1 MRHPTCTPRIRV
13 SIEPVQDF
21 RFMFHSL
28 ATVSTLLTM
37 LFHSIF
43 GCCWHHVH
51 AMVSPTNIAASNE
64 HSKCSGHGRRESRE
78 HECHELQSPCGS
90 VPEHPG
96 SPEIP
101 CCPRENESPCG
112 EDECT
117 FVVSEVVKVDF
128 SNWELLPDRAYFATS
143 EPAQSC
149 SSQDKWLLL
158 GIATPGVLS
167 PRARS
172 QVWII

>member
-1 MRHPTCTPRIRV
+1 M
-13 SIEPVQDF
+13 F
-21 RFMFHSL
+21 RSL
-28 ATVSTLLTM
+28 AIVSTLLTM

-43 GCCWHHVH
+43 GCCWHHAH
-51 AMVSPTNIAASNE
+51 AMAGPAIAETSSIYSN
-64 HSKCSGHGRRESRE
+64 CGGHGTRESQS
-78 HECHELQSPCGS
+78 HECKSPGGS
-90 VPEHPG
+90 HHGESG

-128 SNWELLPDRAYFATS
+128 SSPELSPDQVYFATS
-143 EPAQSC
+143 EPTPC
-149 SSQDKWLLL
+149 SSSLDNWLLS
-158 GIATPGVLS
+158 GIATPCVLS

-172 QVWII
+172 QVWLI